1 MLLRREEVPLRGFDV
16 EMVWIGAVVQLVEPD
31 SKPGLASA
39 RAFAGTRTSPE
50 AGTVS
55 ITR

>member
-1 MLLRREEVPLRGFDV
+1 MLLRREDVPLRGFDV
-16 EMVWIGAVVQLVEPD
+16 EMVWIGAMVQLVEPD